1 MEKFDL
7 FKRFRQNPD
16 AHVIVSYIINSIVRA
31 ASGNTRVTPEVLDK
45 NTYIHTYITINFNIH
60 TNGIDLG
67 VILNLNPWSFQPLLT
82 PSDPVL
88 SSMIKYYIILI
99 EIGY

>member
-1 MEKFDL
+1 MKQFVELPSVVAIK
-7 FKRFRQNPD
+7 
-16 AHVIVSYIINSIVRA
+16 VIVR
-31 ASGNTRVTPEVLDK
+31 
-45 NTYIHTYITINFNIH
+45 IH
-60 TNGIDLG
+60 TNCIALG

-88 SSMIKYYIILI
+88 SSMIKYYIILT

>member
-1 MEKFDL
+1 M
-7 FKRFRQNPD
+7 
-16 AHVIVSYIINSIVRA
+16 IINLHKVDLKKKYPLQISRGTNSSSQI
-31 ASGNTRVTPEVLDK
+31 
-45 NTYIHTYITINFNIH
+45 YIHFNIH
-60 TNGIDLG
+60 TNGIALG

-88 SSMIKYYIILI
+88 SSMIKYYIILT